1 MCVNILNGIPAAAAN
16 SGSIRKQAWVRQA
29 GILLL
34 ERFLFVCVVQSM
46 IMFAVIPAVL
56 KQGGNFPAARDLET

>member
-1 MCVNILNGIPAAAAN
+1 MIPM
-16 SGSIRKQAWVRQA
+16 
-29 GILLL
+29 

-56 KQGGNFPAARDLET
+56 KQGSNFPAARDLET